1 MSTRSSQVRA
11 RGRENG
17 PHLRVVRRGSR
28 GLLVR
33 GGSRRLVSYGI
44 AASIVVLAV
53 VFAVLLEQVVLAQS
67 AFKLK
72 GIQDRLVAAESQH
85 KELMLEAARL
95 ESSDRIERFAR
106 DRLGMVEPDMRSVS
120 YIQADVVGP
129 DRSQIAEES
138 PAPDPDAP
146 GTAVGAP

>member
-1 MSTRSSQVRA
+1 MSTRSSQMGA
-11 RGRENG
+11 RERDNRS
-17 PHLRVVRRGSR
+17 HLRVVRRGSR

-72 GIQDRLVAAESQH
+72 GIQDRLIAAESRH
-85 KELMLEAARL
+85 KDLMLEAARL
-95 ESSDRIERFAR
+95 ESSERIERFAR
-106 DRLGMVEPDMRSVS
+106 DQLGMIEPDMHSVG
-120 YIQADVVGP
+120 YIQADVVPP
-129 DRSQIAEES
+129 DRPNIAEEPS
-138 PAPDPDAP
+138 AADPHAR

>member
-1 MSTRSSQVRA
+1 MSARSSQVRA
-11 RGRENG
+11 RGRDHRS
-17 PHLRVVRRGSR
+17 HLRVVRRGSR

-44 AASIVVLAV
+44 AASIIVLAV

-72 GIQDRLVAAESQH
+72 DIQDRLIAAESEH

-95 ESSDRIERFAR
+95 ESAERIERFAR
-106 DRLGMVEPDMRSVS
+106 DRLGMVEPDTRSVS
-120 YIQADVVGP
+120 YIQADVVRP
-129 DRSQIAEES
+129 DRSQIAEDP
-138 PAPDPDAP
+138 PAPDPGTR
-146 GTAVGAP
+146 GTAAGAP

>member
-1 MSTRSSQVRA
+1 MSTRSSQMGA
-11 RGRENG
+11 RERDNRS
-17 PHLRVVRRGSR
+17 HLRVVRRGSR

-72 GIQDRLVAAESQH
+72 GIQDRLIAAESRH
-85 KELMLEAARL
+85 KDLMLEAARL
-95 ESSDRIERFAR
+95 LCGRAF
-106 DRLGMVEPDMRSVS
+106 PN
-120 YIQADVVGP
+120 
-129 DRSQIAEES
+129 AEH
-138 PAPDPDAP
+138 
-146 GTAVGAP
+146 

>member
-1 MSTRSSQVRA
+1 
-11 RGRENG
+11 
-17 PHLRVVRRGSR
+17 VRRGSR

-44 AASIVVLAV
+44 AASIIVLAV

-72 GIQDRLVAAESQH
+72 DIQDRLVAAESQH

-95 ESSDRIERFAR
+95 ESADRIERFAR
-106 DRLGMVEPDMRSVS
+106 DRLGMVEPDTRSVS
-120 YIQADVVGP
+120 YIQADVVRP
-129 DRSQIAEES
+129 DRSQIAEDP
-138 PAPDPDAP
+138 PAPDPGTR
-146 GTAVGAP
+146 GTAAGAP